1 VVGPERFDAAFKEYF
16 RRWAYKHPTPADFF
30 RTMEDGV
37 GEDLSWFWRGW
48 LYTTAQLD
56 QAVDSIAVADSGGV
70 ESRIYLRNAGGIP
83 MPVELA
89 LLMDDGTTQRLT
101 LPVEI
106 WFGGATYTAIVP
118 GPGKVKSVTVD
129 SEARYPDV
137 RRENNRWPLTAVQS
151 ETLTAPPRPATGR

>member
-1 VVGPERFDAAFKEYF
+1 
-16 RRWAYKHPTPADFF
+16 
-30 RTMEDGV
+30 M

-56 QAVDSIAVADSGGV
+56 QAVDSVAVADSAGV

-89 LLMDDGTTQRLT
+89 LLMDDGSTQRLT

-118 GPGKVKSVTVD
+118 GPRKVKLGHGGS
-129 SEARYPDV
+129 
-137 RRENNRWPLTAVQS
+137 RREVSR
-151 ETLTAPPRPATGR
+151 RPAREQPLARRSRPVGDAHGSTATCHRPLSMSLA